1 MDAIVVM
8 AKAPLPNR
16 VKTRLIPPLT
26 GEEAARLYHGFL
38 LDKLDQV
45 LHVRPARHV
54 IAYTPDDAEPFFRAL
69 AGNRHRL
76 LRQGGGDLGERLSS
90 AAGTLFAEGC
100 RRVLLLDSD
109 TPHLPPAYIKSGL
122 RALERS
128 DVVIG
133 PCDDGGYYLIG
144 MRRHTS
150 DLFRDIPWSTSAVTA
165 RTIQRAG
172 ELGRTVALLDR
183 WFDVDTIADLV
194 RLKRELESDGNSGQ
208 FSCVHTRTA
217 LLGLDLPATE

>member
-8 AKAPLPNR
+8 AKAPQPHR

-26 GEEAARLYHGFL
+26 GGEAARLYHGFL

-45 LHVRPARHV
+45 LHVGSPAHRV

-69 AGNRHRL
+69 AGNRYRL
-76 LRQGGGDLGERLSS
+76 LRQAGGDLGERLSS
-90 AAGTLFAEGC
+90 AAGSLFAEGC

-109 TPHLPPAYIKSGL
+109 TPHLPPAYIQSGL
-122 RALERS
+122 MALERS

-133 PCDDGGYYLIG
+133 PCDDGGYYLVG
-144 MRRHTS
+144 MRRHTPA
-150 DLFRDIPWSTSAVTA
+150 LFRGIPWSTPAVTA
-165 RTIQRAG
+165 RTIRRAG
-172 ELGRTVALLDR
+172 QLGLTVALLDR

-194 RLKRELESDGNSGQ
+194 RLKRDLESGGDSGQ
-208 FSCVHTRTA
+208 FPCVHTRTA
-217 LLGLDLPATE
+217 LLDLDLP